1 MVRSTQE
8 RQSGGVAAHAA
19 DVQMRFRDLLV
30 RASEAKSPLL
40 ERPSQLG
47 PYLTV
52 SREVD
57 SGGAEVAR
65 QVGLRLGWAVFDKEL
80 VEDLARR
87 LELSPQMLELLDE
100 TRTNWFTDTM
110 LNLMNSKIVLQDSYV
125 SLLGRMMHLAA
136 FDGRVIFV
144 GRGGHLL
151 LPPGTGLRVRVI
163 APRDVRLERFCEREG
178 VTGGEAARRFDRL
191 EASRAEFLRR
201 HFRVDPDDPS
211 RFDMVVDSAGFGID
225 GCVELVCRALEL
237 RGLTREPE
245 ET

>member
-1 MVRSTQE
+1 MARSTQE
-8 RQSGGVAAHAA
+8 RQSGSVAAHAA
-19 DVQMRFRDLLV
+19 DAQMRFRDLLV
-30 RASEAKSPLL
+30 RAAEGGAPVL

-47 PYLTV
+47 PYLTI

-65 QVGLRLGWAVFDKEL
+65 QLGMRLGWAVFDKEL

-125 SLLGRMMHLAA
+125 SLLGRVMHLAA
-136 FDGRVIFV
+136 FEGKVIFV

-151 LPPGTGLRVRVI
+151 LPRGTGLRVRVVS
-163 APRDVRLERFCEREG
+163 PRDTRLARFQEREG
-178 VTGGEAARRFDRL
+178 VSAGEAARRLDQL
-191 EASRAEFLRR
+191 EESRRDFLRR
-201 HFRVDPDDPS
+201 HFRVDPDDPTH
-211 RFDMVVDSAGFGID
+211 FDMVLDSAAFGVD

-237 RGLTREPE
+237 RGLIQEPGE
-245 ET
+245 A